1 MDNAESPM
9 SSASKNEPKSPRQPR
24 HMNVP
29 SPTSPAAQMHVR
41 AGSPEDIPVSRVS
54 SAESHELNE
63 VDSQVEG
70 TLDRSETLQLTEELP
85 PSESLQKGIEDLIQ
99 DQFPMMDKS
108 IAESAASPTSGAASP
123 TSESTSSSARQQPR
137 ATAQIGEV
145 VAQEYSTSIF
155 FHIVENAHFQRF
167 FMTLT
172 FYALFVPDLDLV
184 VGTKQTA
191 YVWSIVTFVVMLLF
205 FIEIFIQCKGKA
217 RYLFSAYFWLD
228 IVASVSLLPDT
239 WLFQELLFRNNAF
252 VAGRSSR
259 LTRMI
264 RIASRSSRATRLNR
278 LTRIVRVASLMPR
291 LRHFFEKGGEMDEA
305 EKMLNKKLRRLF
317 LFLDEDMDG
326 KIQHDSVVMCLTK
339 LKLVGGSSSKR
350 ISRVKTAVQN
360 ITRLRGKTKT
370 PGDMEKNA
378 QEARAGTSENHQP
391 IRVASSEAIDDNPRL
406 PSTELS
412 GELVDGYGEYAGS
425 QLTVASQA
433 GASCNSSE
441 WKADGAEAGGE
452 PVALTKTSSAQKLP
466 KIPPQVS
473 FDEFSEILRE
483 CDKKD
488 KRLITACQQ
497 SLRRGNN
504 MWNLTSRLSE
514 YVAVKVA
521 LGVLALLFVLPFVE
535 PDVRDLSAERGV
547 EHLELL
553 VKRQMVN
560 GTEGLSPHIHRQVDL
575 WLQGDGP
582 DADKRELLYM
592 DIDRRIYC
600 DVLLEPEGTTCAPPD
615 SENWLGIRKEG
626 SSGLQEIDERVFA
639 SEVRRVDMELI
650 TKPAEVTSDDE
661 ITSVCVL
668 NRHDSVVIAS
678 AMSLATTVAVI
689 LLIVSGITIFTND
702 LNFLS
707 KNLLRP
713 LRDLADD
720 MGSIAQLEIAGFS
733 AIEDDDSKE
742 SQTTSEVRLMKRTFE
757 HMKKAIISWGKYVP
771 WPVVRLLLRAG
782 VEAELG
788 VQPRMVT
795 MFFSDIASFTTIVE
809 SLPPEGTLLLLS
821 RYFNDM
827 SKIIDDNGGIV
838 LEFIG
843 DAILAIY
850 GAPLA
855 NEDHAATA
863 VKAVLK
869 MQACLNKINQWS
881 AKRDLPEI
889 KIRCGVHTGQVLV
902 GNMGFR
908 SRMKYGIVGEEVN
921 IPSRLEEIN
930 KTYKT
935 SQLISE
941 ATQKRLPQGMFLT
954 RPVDYLQL
962 HQDPKTPPSLIY
974 EVMGLDRGRRGQA
987 PYREQAEAHKRA
999 LELYR
1004 RRDFEG
1010 AETVA
1015 SGVHQQMSTLLNRPD
1030 EASMLLVRRCRA
1042 LRETPPPET
1051 WDGVWQ
1057 G

>member
-1 MDNAESPM
+1 MGP
-9 SSASKNEPKSPRQPR
+9 PI
-24 HMNVP
+24 
-29 SPTSPAAQMHVR
+29 TT
-41 AGSPEDIPVSRVS
+41 VS
-54 SAESHELNE
+54 SFESHGEAEDQLPI
-63 VDSQVEG
+63 
-70 TLDRSETLQLTEELP
+70 DRQETNALIDDQLP
-85 PSESLQKGIEDLIQ
+85 PSESLVKGIEDLIQ
-99 DQFPMMDKS
+99 DQFPMMETEAPAAA
-108 IAESAASPTSGAASP
+108 AETTGAAPASTSGQDPTRAS
-123 TSESTSSSARQQPR
+123 AVVGQALQ
-137 ATAQIGEV
+137 GEFTP
-145 VAQEYSTSIF
+145 TSIF
-155 FHIVENAHFQRF
+155 FYIVENNNFQRF

-172 FYALFVPDLDLV
+172 FYALFIPDLDLV

-191 YVWSIVTFVVMLLF
+191 YIWSILTFGVMILF
-205 FIEIFIQCKGKA
+205 FLEIFIQCKGKP

-239 WLFQELLFRNNAF
+239 WLFQELMFRNNAF

-259 LTRMI
+259 ITRMI

-326 KIQHDSVVMCLTK
+326 KIPQNAVIMCLNK
-339 LKLVGGSSSKR
+339 LKLGKVGDRKR
-350 ISRVKTAVQN
+350 ISKVKNAVQN
-360 ITRLRGKTKT
+360 VINIRRTRT
-370 PGDMEKNA
+370 PGMMDKA
-378 QEARAGTSENHQP
+378 TQELIAAGGNPNLEIKRKTSSDPGADPRIPSDELEEHLARAGVSSLTSEAFRGTGSMPVSSSTGKTAFEEERTMSEGANSKGRKSENLSNHDKKIVSPPLSKSPDGNEATQSSGLGQDKS
-391 IRVASSEAIDDNPRL
+391 VASSAMQR
-406 PSTELS
+406 
-412 GELVDGYGEYAGS
+412 
-425 QLTVASQA
+425 
-433 GASCNSSE
+433 SE
-441 WKADGAEAGGE
+441 
-452 PVALTKTSSAQKLP
+452 SISR
-466 KIPPQVS
+466 IPTMVS
-473 FDEFSEILRE
+473 FEEFQEILRDS
-483 CDKKD
+483 DKKEQ
-488 KRLITACQQ
+488 RLLRACQQ

-553 VKRQMVN
+553 VKRQAMN
-560 GTEGLSPHIHRQVDL
+560 GTMGLSQHIHDQVDL
-575 WLQGDGP
+575 WLEGDGP
-582 DADKRELLYM
+582 TADKRQLLYM
-592 DIDRRIYC
+592 DLDMRIYC
-600 DVLLEPEGTTCAPPD
+600 DVLLQEPGTPCSSKT
-615 SENWLGIRKEG
+615 EWLGIRE
-626 SSGLQEIDERVFA
+626 SLEEIDERVFD
-639 SEVRRVDMELI
+639 SDVRRVDMELI
-650 TKPAEVTSDDE
+650 TKPAQYDSDDEVTS
-661 ITSVCVL
+661 VAVL

-678 AMSLATTVAVI
+678 IMSLATTVAVI

-733 AIEDDDSKE
+733 AIEDDGAND

-869 MQACLNKINQWS
+869 MQACLAKINQWS
-881 AKRDLPEI
+881 ARRDLPEI

-935 SQLISE
+935 DQLISE
-941 ATQKRLPQGMFLT
+941 ATKKRLPTGMFLT

-962 HQDPKTPPSLIY
+962 HQDPQASPSLIF
-974 EVMGLDRGRRGQA
+974 EVMGLDRGRKAQA
-987 PYREQAEAHKRA
+987 PWREQAELHQRA

-1004 RRDFEG
+1004 RRDFES
-1010 AETVA
+1010 AENVA
-1015 SGVHQQMSTLLNRPD
+1015 LGVHQSMSALQGKPD

-1042 LRETPPPET
+1042 LRETPPPEN

>member
-1 MDNAESPM
+1 
-9 SSASKNEPKSPRQPR
+9 
-24 HMNVP
+24 
-29 SPTSPAAQMHVR
+29 
-41 AGSPEDIPVSRVS
+41 
-54 SAESHELNE
+54 
-63 VDSQVEG
+63 
-70 TLDRSETLQLTEELP
+70 
-85 PSESLQKGIEDLIQ
+85 
-99 DQFPMMDKS
+99 
-108 IAESAASPTSGAASP
+108 
-123 TSESTSSSARQQPR
+123 
-137 ATAQIGEV
+137 
-145 VAQEYSTSIF
+145 
-155 FHIVENAHFQRF
+155 
-167 FMTLT
+167 
-172 FYALFVPDLDLV
+172 
-184 VGTKQTA
+184 
-191 YVWSIVTFVVMLLF
+191 
-205 FIEIFIQCKGKA
+205 
-217 RYLFSAYFWLD
+217 
-228 IVASVSLLPDT
+228 
-239 WLFQELLFRNNAF
+239 
-252 VAGRSSR
+252 
-259 LTRMI
+259 
-264 RIASRSSRATRLNR
+264 
-278 LTRIVRVASLMPR
+278 MPR
-291 LRHFFEKGGEMDEA
+291 IRHFFEKGGEIDEA

-326 KIQHDSVVMCLTK
+326 KIPQNAVIMCLNK
-339 LKLVGGSSSKR
+339 LKLGKIHEHKRISKVKNLVQSVNFIRKTKAPGQLAAAGANAREDLAVSRKGSSEIKDIRIPSDEFEEAGVGSVASEAYKGGSPSGSSANPNYEEAQSGGGSIKHTMSEVSKGVLKMKPTSSNPTPYQSEAVKSEVASVTESRGSSSIQRSESIAR
-350 ISRVKTAVQN
+350 IPA
-360 ITRLRGKTKT
+360 
-370 PGDMEKNA
+370 M
-378 QEARAGTSENHQP
+378 
-391 IRVASSEAIDDNPRL
+391 
-406 PSTELS
+406 
-412 GELVDGYGEYAGS
+412 
-425 QLTVASQA
+425 
-433 GASCNSSE
+433 
-441 WKADGAEAGGE
+441 
-452 PVALTKTSSAQKLP
+452 
-466 KIPPQVS
+466 VS
-473 FDEFSEILRE
+473 FEEFQDILRDS
-483 CDKKD
+483 DKKEQ
-488 KRLITACQQ
+488 RLLRACQQ

-553 VKRQMVN
+553 VKRQAIN
-560 GTEGLSPHIHRQVDL
+560 GTMGLSAHIHDQVNL
-575 WLQGDGP
+575 WLEGDGP
-582 DADKRELLYM
+582 NADKRQLLYM
-592 DIDRRIYC
+592 DLDRRIYC
-600 DVLLEPEGTTCAPPD
+600 DVLLEAPGSPCKHTT
-615 SENWLGIRKEG
+615 NQWLGIRQSLE
-626 SSGLQEIDERVFA
+626 EIDERVFA

-650 TKPAEVTSDDE
+650 TKPTSYNSDNEVTS
-661 ITSVCVL
+661 VAVL

-678 AMSLATTVAVI
+678 LMSLATTVAVI
-689 LLIVSGITIFTND
+689 MLIVSGITIFTND

-733 AIEDDDSKE
+733 AIEDDGAND

-869 MQACLNKINQWS
+869 MQACLAKINQWS
-881 AKRDLPEI
+881 ARRDLPEI

-935 SQLISE
+935 DQLISE
-941 ATQKRLPQGMFLT
+941 ATKKRLPPGAFLT

-962 HQDPKTPPSLIY
+962 HQDPQAPPSLIF
-974 EVMGLDRGRRGQA
+974 EVMGLDRGRKAQA
-987 PYREQAEAHKRA
+987 PWREQAEQHQRA

-1004 RRDFEG
+1004 RRDFEA
-1010 AETVA
+1010 AENIA
-1015 SGVHQQMSTLLNRPD
+1015 LGVHQQMSSLVGKPD

-1042 LRETPPPET
+1042 LRETPPPEN

>member
-1 MDNAESPM
+1 
-9 SSASKNEPKSPRQPR
+9 
-24 HMNVP
+24 
-29 SPTSPAAQMHVR
+29 
-41 AGSPEDIPVSRVS
+41 
-54 SAESHELNE
+54 
-63 VDSQVEG
+63 
-70 TLDRSETLQLTEELP
+70 
-85 PSESLQKGIEDLIQ
+85 
-99 DQFPMMDKS
+99 
-108 IAESAASPTSGAASP
+108 
-123 TSESTSSSARQQPR
+123 
-137 ATAQIGEV
+137 
-145 VAQEYSTSIF
+145 
-155 FHIVENAHFQRF
+155 
-167 FMTLT
+167 
-172 FYALFVPDLDLV
+172 
-184 VGTKQTA
+184 
-191 YVWSIVTFVVMLLF
+191 
-205 FIEIFIQCKGKA
+205 
-217 RYLFSAYFWLD
+217 
-228 IVASVSLLPDT
+228 
-239 WLFQELLFRNNAF
+239 
-252 VAGRSSR
+252 
-259 LTRMI
+259 
-264 RIASRSSRATRLNR
+264 
-278 LTRIVRVASLMPR
+278 
-291 LRHFFEKGGEMDEA
+291 
-305 EKMLNKKLRRLF
+305 
-317 LFLDEDMDG
+317 
-326 KIQHDSVVMCLTK
+326 
-339 LKLVGGSSSKR
+339 
-350 ISRVKTAVQN
+350 
-360 ITRLRGKTKT
+360 
-370 PGDMEKNA
+370 
-378 QEARAGTSENHQP
+378 
-391 IRVASSEAIDDNPRL
+391 
-406 PSTELS
+406 
-412 GELVDGYGEYAGS
+412 
-425 QLTVASQA
+425 
-433 GASCNSSE
+433 
-441 WKADGAEAGGE
+441 
-452 PVALTKTSSAQKLP
+452 
-466 KIPPQVS
+466 
-473 FDEFSEILRE
+473 
-483 CDKKD
+483 
-488 KRLITACQQ
+488 
-497 SLRRGNN
+497 

-553 VKRQMVN
+553 VKRQALN
-560 GTEGLSPHIHRQVDL
+560 GTNGLSQHIHDQVNL
-575 WLQGDGP
+575 WLEGDGP
-582 DADKRELLYM
+582 DAAKRQLLYM
-592 DIDRRIYC
+592 DLDRRIYC
-600 DVLLEPEGTTCAPPD
+600 DVLLEKPD
-615 SENWLGIRKEG
+615 SPCRHKNNQWLGIRQSLE
-626 SSGLQEIDERVFA
+626 EIDINVFK
-639 SEVRRVDMELI
+639 SDVRRVDMELI
-650 TKPAEVTSDDE
+650 TKPAQYDTDADVTS
-661 ITSVCVL
+661 VAVL

-689 LLIVSGITIFTND
+689 LLIVSGISIFTND

-733 AIEDDDSKE
+733 AIEDDGASD

-788 VQPRMVT
+788 VQPRLVT

-869 MQACLNKINQWS
+869 MQACLAKINQWS
-881 AKRDLPEI
+881 ARRDLPEI

-935 SQLISE
+935 DQLISE
-941 ATQKRLPQGMFLT
+941 ATKKRLRAGTFLT

-962 HQDPKTPPSLIY
+962 HQDPAAPPSLIF
-974 EVMGLDRGRRGQA
+974 EVMGLDRGRKNQA
-987 PYREQAEAHKRA
+987 PWREQAELHQRA

-1004 RRDFEG
+1004 RKDFET
-1010 AETVA
+1010 AENMA
-1015 SGVHQQMSTLLNRPD
+1015 LGVHTQMSALMGKPD

-1042 LRETPPPET
+1042 LRETPPPEN